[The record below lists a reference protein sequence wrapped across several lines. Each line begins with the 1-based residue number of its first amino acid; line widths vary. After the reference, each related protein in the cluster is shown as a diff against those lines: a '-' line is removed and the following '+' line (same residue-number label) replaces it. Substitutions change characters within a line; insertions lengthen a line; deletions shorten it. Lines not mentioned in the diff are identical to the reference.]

1 VSVTGTPR
9 RAGPREY
16 ANGEIVVEWRSELC
30 FHSQRCVKA
39 LPRVF
44 DSAKRPWIDM
54 GGASTDE
61 IATAVDGCPS
71 GALRWRRADGTQ
83 PPDPETLEV
92 EPMANGPLLVRGP
105 IRVVRADG
113 SSEAMP
119 RAAFCR
125 CGHSN
130 NKPFCDGSHRDV
142 GFRA

>member
-1 VSVTGTPR
+1 
-9 RAGPREY
+9 
-16 ANGEIVVEWRSELC
+16 
-30 FHSQRCVKA
+30 
-39 LPRVF
+39 
-44 DSAKRPWIDM
+44 M
-54 GGASTDE
+54 GGASTGE
-61 IATAVDGCPS
+61 IEGAVDGCPS
-71 GALRWRRADGTQ
+71 GALRWRRADGTR

-105 IRVVRADG
+105 IRVVRGDG